1 MKYTNQ
7 ITREYLHARRPSSS
21 SIFNFYLISFKS
33 YDVVVADLEKHHQ
46 DGFVGVRFNPGL
58 WPTNPALALEDLAL
72 SEAHEAAAAA
82 AEAAAGAN
90 TAEGGSMDF
99 AGNAEDGEGADGLRS
114 GPDAEEEDLSERI
127 GELDEFGRLRRIPP
141 PQLALTAVSTDEL
154 PATLPGA
161 SSGGKMYAAGRLQG
175 GSSALSM
182 ASKVTS
188 YANLAAREQQQHQG
202 GSGGMLMKSRGN
214 MFHERHDYSQPT
226 SLNYDGPG
234 ENPNESMFNDV
245 GRALFKRAGELKM
258 PVGFMCFKGF
268 DLHATDILAL
278 VKTYPDTVRPHA
290 HITSVPIFLS
300 CHLSANE
307 TIHLLNALLYAFGL
321 VWSSDDC
328 VAIGRH
334 AQTRVDGLFY
344 APPADNH

>member
-1 MKYTNQ
+1 M
-7 ITREYLHARRPSSS
+7 
-21 SIFNFYLISFKS
+21 
-33 YDVVVADLEKHHQ
+33 ADLEKHHQ

-58 WPTNPALALEDLAL
+58 WPPNPALELEDLAI

-82 AEAAAGAN
+82 AVAAPGAN
-90 TAEGGSMDF
+90 AAEGGSTDG
-99 AGNAEDGEGADGLRS
+99 ASEAEDGELVEGLRG

-127 GELDEFGRLRRIPP
+127 GELDEFGRLRRVPP
-141 PQLALTAVSTDEL
+141 PQLASTAVSTDGL
-154 PATLPGA
+154 PANLPGG
-161 SSGGKMYAAGRLQG
+161 SSDGKVYAAGRLQG

-182 ASKVTS
+182 ASQRTS
-188 YANLAAREQQQHQG
+188 YANLNAREHQQHQG
-202 GSGGMLMKSRGN
+202 GSGGMLVKSRGN
-214 MFHERHDYSQPT
+214 VFHERHDYSQPT

-278 VKTYPDTVRPHA
+278 VKTYPDTVRPRM

-307 TIHLLNALLYAFGL
+307 TIPLLNALLHAFGL
-321 VWSSDDC
+321 VWSSDDW
-328 VAIGRH
+328 VAIGRN
-334 AQTRVDGLFY
+334 AQTWVDGLFY
-344 APPADNH
+344 APPAGNH